1 METKLDPDKIKKP
14 FWVIGALLGIGALIY
29 VTVVSSFSLIDSFQ
43 NFSNNASDLT
53 PNSENY
59 FLETE
64 GTPEIQENNLNQP
77 GAENED
83 LGSQIEKE

>member
-1 METKLDPDKIKKP
+1 
-14 FWVIGALLGIGALIY
+14 LGNRGFARHRSFNLCY
-29 VTVVSSFSLIDSFQ
+29 CVSSFSLIDSFQ

-64 GTPEIQENNLNQP
+64 GTSEIQENNLNQP
-77 GAENED
+77 GAEMKILTVKLKKN
-83 LGSQIEKE
+83 KNPK

>member
-43 NFSNNASDLT
+43 NFSNNVPDSKID
-53 PNSENY
+53 SENY

-64 GTPEIQENNLNQP
+64 KTPEIQENNLSQP
-77 GAENED
+77 GTED
-83 LGSQIEKE
+83 KDFNSQTEEE

>member
-14 FWVIGALLGIGALIY
+14 FWVIGALLGIGALVY
-29 VTVVSSFSLIDSFQ
+29 VTIVSSFSLIDSFQ
-43 NFSNNASDLT
+43 NFSNNAPDLT

-64 GTPEIQENNLNQP
+64 ETPEIQENNLNQP
-77 GAENED
+77 GTENEELD
-83 LGSQIEKE
+83 SQIEKE